1 MFDIRNS
8 ADFYRK
14 CLDDY
19 SSLLQTPGYAGFAIN
34 CAMSSYHLA
43 EWIWGDWLKTDHAL
57 KARLKVRTCGDF
69 KRWVETQCPFFQ
81 TVQSIANGSKHF
93 DRSISGNT
101 AKMEGFAEDEGFERE
116 HLVVLTDDNTMRS
129 IEDMIKVLLTFW
141 HDFLEEHS
149 VHKDLRSPD
158 DVERE
163 F

>member
-19 SSLLQTPGYAGFAIN
+19 SSLLFNPSYAGFAIN

-43 EWIWGDWLKTDHAL
+43 EWIWGDWLKTDHVL
-57 KARLKVRTCGDF
+57 KARLKVKSCDDF
-69 KRWVETQCPFFQ
+69 KGWVEAQCPFFK

-93 DRSISGNT
+93 NRNVSGNT
-101 AKMEGFAEDEGFERE
+101 AKMEGVAEDEGFERD

-129 IEDMIKVLLTFW
+129 IEDMIQVLLTFW

-149 VHKDLRSPD
+149 IYKDLKSPD
-158 DVERE
+158 EVGNES
-163 F
+163 